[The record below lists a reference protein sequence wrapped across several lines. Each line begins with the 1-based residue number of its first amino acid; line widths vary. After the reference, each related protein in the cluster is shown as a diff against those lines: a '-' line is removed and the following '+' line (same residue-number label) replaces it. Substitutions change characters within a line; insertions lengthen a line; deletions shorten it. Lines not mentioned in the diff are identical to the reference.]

1 MPRRNPG
8 VGRIAATGVVLDPEI
23 RRAFLRAVP
32 PVARLVFVLSKR
44 MAREQA
50 RQLGLAQRP
59 ARRRLAPA
67 VGGAAALALIVVL
80 ATDPARRRRLQRLI
94 VH

>member
-1 MPRRNPG
+1 MARGNPG

-23 RRAFLRAVP
+23 RRAVLQALP

-59 ARRRLAPA
+59 PRQRLAPA
-67 VGGAAALALIVVL
+67 AGGAAVLALIIVL
-80 ATDPARRRRLQRLI
+80 LADPARRRRLQRLI